1 MFKKE
6 HAKTKI
12 ISFILC
18 NLALCLVFFIL
29 VPEKNPNPGFMDFY
43 GLEELLIYYPLFSAL
58 YGIAVMLTC
67 HEDYIFALFMGV
79 IFFVCALA
87 NSLLYDITE
96 PPAAFVYTAIMFA
109 FALATLAIMMLVRHL
124 REKKQ

>member
-6 HAKTKI
+6 YVKTKV

-29 VPEKNPNPGFMDFY
+29 VPERNPNPDFLDFY
-43 GLEELLIYYPLFSAL
+43 GLEQLLVYYPLLSAF
-58 YGIAVMLTC
+58 YGVTVMLTC
-67 HEDYIFALFMGV
+67 RGDYAFASLMGV

-87 NSLLYDITE
+87 NSLIYDITE
-96 PPAAFVYTAIMFA
+96 PPAAFVYTGIMLA
-109 FALATLAIMMLVRHL
+109 FAALTLGIVMLVRHV
-124 REKKQ
+124 RERK